1 MTKEELSGGNN
12 MKLELSYDDV
22 MNIEGALFLR
32 IDETERNAQEC
43 ARFDEMG
50 NDVKFWQRRTEVYRK
65 TYNTVVT
72 QREQADK
79 EYEQAAAALKEE
91 TSV

>member
-1 MTKEELSGGNN
+1 
-12 MKLELSYDDV
+12 MKLELTYDDV

-32 IDETERNAQEC
+32 IEETERNAQEC
-43 ARFDEMG
+43 AQFDEMG

-65 TYNTVVT
+65 TYNTVVA

-79 EYEQAAAALKEE
+79 EYEQAAAALVEKPE
-91 TSV
+91 V

>member
-1 MTKEELSGGNN
+1 

-22 MNIEGALFLR
+22 MNIEGVLFLR
-32 IDETERNAQEC
+32 IDETERNAQKC

-50 NDVKFWQRRTEVYRK
+50 NEVKFWQRRTEVYRK
-65 TYNTVVT
+65 TYNTVVA

-79 EYEQAAAALKEE
+79 EYEQALAAALKEK
-91 TSV
+91 

>member
-1 MTKEELSGGNN
+1 

-32 IDETERNAQEC
+32 IEETERNAQGC
-43 ARFDEMG
+43 ARFDEMS

-65 TYNTVVT
+65 TYNTVVA

-79 EYEQAAAALKEE
+79 EYEQAAAEVAKMKEGR
-91 TSV
+91 